1 MIQPVRIT
9 AIRQETP
16 SIKGFEL
23 DPGEQEL
30 TFLPGQW
37 IDCYAETN
45 GLLEVAGY
53 SITSSPLT
61 GGTIEIAVKLE
72 GENPVTHLLHEQAE
86 VGDVLQVDGGQGE
99 FYYRRENGD
108 SIVLIG
114 GGIGLTPLMSIIA
127 FVAGAHPEVR
137 ATLVY
142 SARTPDE
149 LLFRARLEDI
159 ANSSKTIRCLLT
171 VTGPTGDTWGGHVG
185 RIGADLLTEAGIDL
199 DARFYVCG
207 PPAMIQDM
215 VSMLDGLGVPPE
227 RIEFEG
233 WLGGV

>member
-1 MIQPVRIT
+1 MLVPVRIA

-16 SIKGFEL
+16 SIKAFEL
-23 DPGEQEL
+23 DPGKHEL
-30 TFLPGQW
+30 KFLPGQW
-37 IDCYAETN
+37 IDCYAETA

-72 GENPVTHLLHEQAE
+72 GENPVTHLLHKRAK
-86 VGDVLQVDGGQGE
+86 VGDELQVDGGQGE
-99 FYYRRENGD
+99 FYYRREQGD

-127 FVAGAHPEVR
+127 YVAEAHPDVR
-137 ATLVY
+137 ATLIY

-159 ANSSKTIRCLLT
+159 ANSSGRIRCLLT
-171 VTGPTGDTWGGHVG
+171 VTGPAGEAWDGYVG
-185 RIGADLLTEAGIDL
+185 RIGADLLTEAGVDL
-199 DARFYVCG
+199 NARFYVCG
-207 PPAMIQDM
+207 PPSMIQDM
-215 VSMLDGLGVPPE
+215 VGMLDGLGVPPE
-227 RIEFEG
+227 RIDYEG
-233 WLGGV
+233 W